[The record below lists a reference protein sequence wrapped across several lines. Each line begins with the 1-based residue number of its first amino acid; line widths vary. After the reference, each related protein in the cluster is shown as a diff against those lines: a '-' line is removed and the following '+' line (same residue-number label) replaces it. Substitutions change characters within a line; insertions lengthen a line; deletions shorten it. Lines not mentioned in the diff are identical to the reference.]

1 MDTMTK
7 PVTKRDLK
15 KIATAKRAIE
25 AARKLWIKP
34 GSYNK
39 IGIREI
45 AAEMKMSTGAVF
57 ANFEGKDHL
66 WMAAFEC
73 PPPVDSFLTRSAL
86 AAALDTYPGAGQC

>member
-15 KIATAKRAIE
+15 KMATAKRAID
-25 AARKLWIKP
+25 AARKLWAEP

-39 IGIREI
+39 NGIREI

-57 ANFEGKDHL
+57 ANYEGKDAL
-66 WMAAFEC
+66 WLAAFDC

-86 AAALDTYPGAGQC
+86 SAALHSYPGAGK